1 MLYGGRLF
9 AVNLVSP
16 LGVGTPVTLEVAM
29 GLVYGRKSEKNGLF
43 FSRTR
48 PLFLG
53 MEGGSISGAM
63 FGVWGGG
70 GGGGGG
76 GGSPE

>member
-16 LGVGTPVTLEVAM
+16 LGAGTPVTLEVAM
-29 GLVYGRKSEKNGLF
+29 GLVYGRKSKKNGLF
-43 FSRTR
+43 FSRTW

-53 MEGGSISGAM
+53 IEGGSISGAM
-63 FGVWGGG
+63 FGVGGK
-70 GGGGGG
+70 
-76 GGSPE
+76 P

>member
-1 MLYGGRLF
+1 MIKMLYGGRLS

-16 LGVGTPVTLEVAM
+16 LGAGTLVTLEVVM
-29 GLVYGRKSEKNGLF
+29 GLVYGKKSEKIGLF

-53 MEGGSISGAM
+53 MEGGSISRAM
-63 FGVWGGG
+63 FGVGGK
-70 GGGGGG
+70 
-76 GGSPE
+76 P

>member
-1 MLYGGRLF
+1 MIKMLYGGKLF
-9 AVNLVSP
+9 AVNLGSP
-16 LGVGTPVTLEVAM
+16 VGAGTPGILEVDM

-53 MEGGSISGAM
+53 MEGGSVSGVM
-63 FGVWGGG
+63 LGVGGI
-70 GGGGGG
+70 
-76 GGSPE
+76 P

>member
-1 MLYGGRLF
+1 MLYGGRLSV
-9 AVNLVSP
+9 VNLVSP
-16 LGVGTPVTLEVAM
+16 LGAGIPVTLEVDM
-29 GLVYGRKSEKNGLF
+29 GLVYGRKSEKNGLCF
-43 FSRTR
+43 FRTR

-63 FGVWGGG
+63 LGV

-76 GGSPE
+76 GGSLE

>member
-1 MLYGGRLF
+1 MI
-9 AVNLVSP
+9 
-16 LGVGTPVTLEVAM
+16 LEVDM

-53 MEGGSISGAM
+53 MVGGSISGVM
-63 FGVWGGG
+63 YGVGGK
-70 GGGGGG
+70 
-76 GGSPE
+76 P

>member
-9 AVNLVSP
+9 AVNLGSP
-16 LGVGTPVTLEVAM
+16 LGAGTPVILEVDM

-53 MEGGSISGAM
+53 MEGGSVSGVM
-63 FGVWGGG
+63 LGVGGT
-70 GGGGGG
+70 
-76 GGSPE
+76 PE

>member
-9 AVNLVSP
+9 AVNLGSP
-16 LGVGTPVTLEVAM
+16 LGAGTPVILEVDM
-29 GLVYGRKSEKNGLF
+29 GLVYGRKSVKNGLF

-53 MEGGSISGAM
+53 MEGGSVSGVM
-63 FGVWGGG
+63 LDVGGN
-70 GGGGGG
+70 
-76 GGSPE
+76 P

>member
-1 MLYGGRLF
+1 MHYGERLS

-16 LGVGTPVTLEVAM
+16 LGADTPVTLEVAM
-29 GLVYGRKSEKNGLF
+29 GLVYGRKSEKNGSF
-43 FSRTR
+43 SSRTR

-63 FGVWGGG
+63 FGVVGR
-70 GGGGGG
+70 
-76 GGSPE
+76 P